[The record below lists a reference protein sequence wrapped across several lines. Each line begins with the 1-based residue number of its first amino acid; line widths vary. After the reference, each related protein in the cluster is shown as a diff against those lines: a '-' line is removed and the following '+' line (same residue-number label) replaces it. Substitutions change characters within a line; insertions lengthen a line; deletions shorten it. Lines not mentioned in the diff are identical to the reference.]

1 MRVDTSK
8 IVPVNGSMLVSDDK
22 KDEVSKG
29 GIVIPGVVGDDNVI
43 IGTVHSSS
51 PFLLESGKLQDPA
64 SVGSK
69 AMYSTHAGAGN
80 VWKDDAGVTWRLI
93 KWNDVLAYVN
103 A

>member
-64 SVGSK
+64 NVGRTMPGLHGVLLNGM
-69 AMYSTHAGAGN
+69 MYWLT
-80 VWKDDAGVTWRLI
+80 
-93 KWNDVLAYVN
+93 
-103 A
+103 